1 MGQVFKNVLV
11 GYPGEVSHSGD
22 RLVKAYANMDNR
34 DIPFGFPVFMNADG
48 TGVVG
53 ISASS
58 DPAKFVGFA
67 ARVGS
72 KTPPVYDDPNMTGE
86 NNVAVYK
93 KGDMMDVLVKGSIVV
108 DATGSNPKP
117 GMPVYLNKEY
127 GKAAAV
133 SSESTLTVPD
143 IYFGTVRDT
152 GGRTEIIVSKRHCG

>member
-11 GYPGEVSHSGD
+11 GYPGQVSHSAD
-22 RLVKAYANMDNR
+22 FVIVPMANMDNR
-34 DIPFGFPVFMNADG
+34 DIPFGFPVFMNPDG

-53 ISASS
+53 ITASS
-58 DPAKFVGFA
+58 DPAKFLGFA
-67 ARVGS
+67 ARVPA

-93 KGDMMDVLVKGSIVV
+93 KGDMMDVLVRGSIVV

-133 SSESTLTVPD
+133 SSESTLTVPG
-143 IYFGTVRDT
+143 IYFRTVRDT
-152 GGRTEIIVSKRHCG
+152 GGRTEITISERHVG